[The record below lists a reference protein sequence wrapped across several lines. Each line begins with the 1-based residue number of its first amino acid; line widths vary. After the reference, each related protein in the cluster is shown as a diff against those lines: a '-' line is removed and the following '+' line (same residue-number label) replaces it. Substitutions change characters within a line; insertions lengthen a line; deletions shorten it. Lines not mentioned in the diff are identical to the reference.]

1 MKKTIVNICVII
13 ISTLASFNLMSQT
26 TGALTLKGKLVNAY
40 TFEPIIGATIQ
51 LINLKLQTT
60 SKLDGSYNFNKLKAG
75 SYTLRFSSVGYTSR
89 DTTVSIQNN
98 TLVNFSLAENNLE
111 LSEVIVK
118 GAENKE
124 TEISAKKIEQ
134 QASNQLNVISAK
146 AIQLST
152 DITIANVL
160 QRVSGISV
168 ERSGSGDARYAIIRG
183 MDKRYNYTLIN
194 GIKIPSPDN
203 KNRYVPMDIFP
214 SDLVERIE
222 VNKTLSPD
230 MEGDAIGG
238 SVNLVMKNAPDNL
251 YINASA
257 STGYNQTLLE
267 KTYQSFPV
275 NLVALQSPYEKNGPT
290 YMALPTDFSRDH
302 LNYTPKSFTPNAIAN
317 LSIANRF
324 FQNKLGVMLGGSYQ
338 NTYRAYDNIFS
349 PSVYYDETNKPGS
362 LQIKH
367 ANKRDYSTQLTRIG
381 LNAKIDF
388 RINEKNKINLYSFFA
403 LLDDVQNRMTMDTL
417 QPPPRVGYGTG
428 QVWFFGRS
436 KYQTQKIYNTT
447 FEGQHELLPHLNF
460 KWIGAY
466 SYASSNIPDL
476 AEYEYDAGFFQD
488 GTNPKP
494 YQHPNKVVNYHR
506 IWENNQDTDLSGYGQ
521 LAYSNTFLKSIPF
534 TLTFGGMY
542 RNKNRNN
549 LYQDYE
555 LRTIPNPDGSFQ
567 LWTDIYR
574 FNWSIFNPTGS
585 PANPNTYRAIENIG
599 AGFGMLKFKLKNLE
613 TLAGMRMET
622 TSQSFETDV
631 PKTIAGKTGSISYVD
646 FLPSVHFKYGLN
658 ARTNLR
664 LSYFNSINRPS
675 YFEIVPTLRTGDE
688 YDEIGN
694 PKLLHAKADNLDFRF
709 EFFPRPNEQILIGAF
724 YKKITNPIEY
734 GFSGDKVQFYQP
746 QNFGNATNYGIEV
759 VLEKYIQNFG
769 IRINYTYTNSSITT
783 TKLKTFNNQLV
794 SPAPEQTRPL
804 QGQSPHIANAS
815 LLYKNL
821 KNGLDL
827 QLAWQFTGERIS
839 LVSPYYE
846 FDQWQQSLSLFDF
859 SAEKKIGKHM
869 GLFLKV
875 QNLLNASDIFYINQK
890 LSNSYPV
897 SYQKQGDEKTLSS
910 KSVYGQN
917 YQIGIRYIL

>member
-1 MKKTIVNICVII
+1 MKKTIVNLCVFV
-13 ISTLASFNLMSQT
+13 ISTLVCFNVMSQT
-26 TGALTLKGKLVNAY
+26 VGTSSLKGKIVNVY
-40 TFEPIIGATIQ
+40 TFEPIIGATVQ
-51 LINLKLQTT
+51 LVNLKLQTT
-60 SKLDGSYNFNKLKAG
+60 SKLDGSYSFNKLKAG
-75 SYTLRFSSVGYTSR
+75 SYTMRFSSVGYTSR
-89 DTTVSIQNN
+89 DTTITIQNN
-98 TLVNFSLAENNLE
+98 ALVNFSLAENNFE
-111 LSEVIVK
+111 LTEVIVK

-275 NLVALQSPYEKNGPT
+275 NSVALQSPFEKNGPT

-317 LSIANRF
+317 LSIGNRF

-447 FEGQHELLPHLNF
+447 FEGQHELMPHLNF

-521 LAYSNTFLKSIPF
+521 LAYSNNFLKSIPF

-555 LRTIPNPDGSFQ
+555 LRTIPNADGSFQ

-574 FNWSIFNPTGS
+574 FNWSVFNPTGS

-658 ARTNLR
+658 TKTNLR

-746 QNFGNATNYGIEV
+746 QNFGNAVNYGVEV

-783 TKLKTFNNQLV
+783 TKLKTFNNQLI

-897 SYQKQGDEKTLSS
+897 SYQKQGDQKTLSS

-917 YQIGIRYIL
+917 YQIGLRYIL

>member
-1 MKKTIVNICVII
+1 MSKNLRTFYVIVLNTFIF
-13 ISTLASFNLMSQT
+13 FNLKAQVGDSFII
-26 TGALTLKGKLVNAY
+26 KGKVINAF
-40 TFEPIIGATIQ
+40 TSEAIFGATIQ
-51 LINLKLQTT
+51 ITNAKVQVN
-60 SKLDGSYNFNKLKAG
+60 SKLDGSYNFSKLKTN
-75 SYTLRFSSVGYTSR
+75 SYTLRFSSVGYISK
-89 DTTVSIQNN
+89 DTLIFLQNN
-98 TLVNFSLAENNLE
+98 IQINIRLNEKNFE
-111 LSEVIVK
+111 LTEVVVR
-118 GAENKE
+118 GSENKE

-238 SVNLVMKNAPDNL
+238 SVNLIMKNAPENL

-257 STGYNQTLLE
+257 STGFNQTLLH
-267 KTYQSFPV
+267 KTYQTFPV
-275 NLVALQSPYEKNGPT
+275 NTIELKSPYEKFGPN

-302 LNYTPKSFTPNAIAN
+302 LNYTPKSFVPNSIAN
-317 LSIANRF
+317 LSMGNRF
-324 FQNKLGVMLGGSYQ
+324 FQNKLGFMFGGSYQ
-338 NTYRAYDNIFS
+338 NTYRAYDNIFC

-367 ANKRDYSTQLTRIG
+367 ANKRDYSTQLTRVG
-381 LNAKIDF
+381 LNAKLDF
-388 RINEKNKINLYSFFA
+388 RINDRNKINMYSFFA
-403 LLDDVQNRMTMDTL
+403 LLNDVQNRMTMDTL

-428 QVWFFGRS
+428 QVWFYGRS

-447 FEGQHELLPHLNF
+447 FEGQHEIIPHLIF

-476 AEYEYDAGFFQD
+476 AEYEYDTGFFQD
-488 GTNPKP
+488 GTNPMP

-534 TLTFGGMY
+534 TMTFGGMY

-555 LRTIPNPDGSFQ
+555 LRTIPNPDGNFQ

-613 TLAGMRMET
+613 TLAGIRMET

-646 FLPSVHFKYGLN
+646 FLPSVHFKYMVN
-658 ARTNLR
+658 PKTNLR
-664 LSYFNSINRPS
+664 FSYFRSINRPS

-694 PKLLHAKADNLDFRF
+694 PKLLHSKADNLDVRF

-724 YKKITNPIEY
+724 YKKITNPIEF

-783 TKLKTFNNQLV
+783 TKLKTFNNQLI

-815 LLYKNL
+815 LLYKNF
-821 KNGLDL
+821 KVGLDL

-846 FDQWQQSLSLFDF
+846 FDQFQQSLSLFDF
-859 SAEKKIGKHM
+859 SAEKKIGRQM
-869 GLFLKV
+869 GLFLKI
-875 QNLLNASDIFYINQK
+875 QNLLNASDVFYINQK
-890 LSNSYPV
+890 LTNSYPV
-897 SYQKQGDEKTLSS
+897 SYQKAGDEKTLSS

-917 YQIGIRYIL
+917 YQIGFRYIL